1 MSSQHA
7 PRRLGI
13 LAAMHDE
20 LAGLLA
26 QMAPDAAVHR
36 IGLRDYHVGEL
47 YGQPCVLVLA
57 RIGKVAAAATTVT
70 LIREFNVDAIVFTG
84 LAGGIG
90 QGVRV
95 GDVVVGTSLVQH
107 DMDARPI
114 FPRHEIPLLDRAYF
128 ETDAALNTKLRESA
142 QAYVL
147 EQLADDIDAATRA
160 DFGIEVPTVHD
171 GLIASGDTFV
181 HAAGMAAS
189 LVDTLPDVLCVEMEG
204 AAVAQICHEYAVPC
218 AVIRTISD
226 RADSTASV
234 DFRAFLQRV
243 ASVYAVGILRR
254 FLTGL
259 AKNTGTFR
267 C

>member
-1 MSSQHA
+1 MSPTTE

-26 QMAPDAAVHR
+26 EMGANATVRR

-70 LIREFNVDAIVFTG
+70 LIREFDVDRIVFTG

-90 QGVRV
+90 AGVRV
-95 GDVVVGTSLVQH
+95 GDVVVAQSLVQH
-107 DMDARPI
+107 DMDARPL
-114 FPRHEIPLLDRAYF
+114 FARHEVPLLARAYF
-128 ETDAALNTKLRESA
+128 ETDAVLNARLRECA
-142 QAYVL
+142 LAY
-147 EQLADDIDAATRA
+147 LAEDLRADMDAATRA
-160 DFGIEVPTVHD
+160 DFNIDAPVVHD

-189 LVDTLPDVLCVEMEG
+189 LTEALPDVLCVEMEG
-204 AAVAQICHEYAVPC
+204 AAVAQICHEYEVPC
-218 AVIRTISD
+218 AVLRTVSD
-226 RADSTASV
+226 RADGTASV
-234 DFRAFLQRV
+234 DFRAFLERV

-254 FLTGL
+254 FLQQ
-259 AKNTGTFR
+259 A
-267 C
+267 

>member
-1 MSSQHA
+1 MTSSPA

-26 QMAPDAAVHR
+26 DMAPGAVVHR

-70 LIREFNVDAIVFTG
+70 LIREFDVDCIVFTG

-90 QGVRV
+90 EGVRV
-95 GDVVVGTSLVQH
+95 GDVVVGRSLVQH
-107 DMDARPI
+107 DMDARPL
-114 FPRHEIPLLDRAYF
+114 FARHEVPLLARACF
-128 ETDAALNTKLRESA
+128 ETDTALNAALRASA
-142 QAYVL
+142 LAYV
-147 EQLADDIDAATRA
+147 ADDLCTDIDAATRA
-160 DFGIEVPTVHD
+160 DFGIDLPVVHE

-181 HAAGMAAS
+181 HAAGMATA
-189 LVDTLPDVLCVEMEG
+189 LTEALPDVLCVEMEG
-204 AAVAQICHEYAVPC
+204 AAVAQICHEYEVPC
-218 AVIRTISD
+218 AVLRTVSD

-234 DFRAFLQRV
+234 DFRAFLERV

-254 FLTGL
+254 FLMRG
-259 AKNTGTFR
+259 
-267 C
+267 

>member
-1 MSSQHA
+1 MSSTLP

-26 QMAPDAAVHR
+26 QMGPDAVVHR

-47 YGQPCVLVLA
+47 YGQACVLVLA

-70 LIREFNVDAIVFTG
+70 LIREFGVDRIVFTG
-84 LAGGIG
+84 LAGGIC

-95 GDVVVGTSLVQH
+95 GDVVVGQTLVQH
-107 DMDARPI
+107 DMDARPL
-114 FPRHEIPLLDRAYF
+114 FARHEVPLLGRASF
-128 ETDAALNTKLRESA
+128 ETDAALNARLRASA
-142 QAYVL
+142 LAYVAEEL
-147 EQLADDIDAATRA
+147 STDIDAATRA
-160 DFGIEVPTVHD
+160 DFGIDVPVVHD

-181 HAAGMAAS
+181 HAAGMASS
-189 LVDTLPDVLCVEMEG
+189 LLDALPEVLCVEMEG

-218 AVIRTISD
+218 AVLRTVSD

-234 DFRAFLQRV
+234 DFRAFLERV

-254 FLTGL
+254 FLQG
-259 AKNTGTFR
+259 A
-267 C
+267 

>member
-1 MSSQHA
+1 MSSQA
-7 PRRLGI
+7 SPRRLGI

-26 QMAPDAAVHR
+26 DMGPDVVVQR
-36 IGLRDYHVGEL
+36 VGLRDYHVGEL
-47 YGQPCVLVLA
+47 YGHPCVLVLA

-70 LIREFNVDAIVFTG
+70 LIREFKVDAIVFTG

-128 ETDAALNTKLRESA
+128 DTDASLNALLRQSA
-142 QAYVL
+142 AAYVA
-147 EQLADDIDAATRA
+147 EQLATDIDAATRA
-160 DFGIEVPTVHD
+160 DFGIDVPAVHE

-181 HAAGMAAS
+181 HAAGMATS
-189 LVDTLPDVLCVEMEG
+189 LVEALPDVLCVEMEG
-204 AAVAQICHEYAVPC
+204 AAVAQICHEYEMPC
-218 AVIRTISD
+218 AVLRTISD

-243 ASVYAVGILRR
+243 ASVYAVGIVRR
-254 FLTGL
+254 FLMGKISREN
-259 AKNTGTFR
+259 AA
-267 C
+267 